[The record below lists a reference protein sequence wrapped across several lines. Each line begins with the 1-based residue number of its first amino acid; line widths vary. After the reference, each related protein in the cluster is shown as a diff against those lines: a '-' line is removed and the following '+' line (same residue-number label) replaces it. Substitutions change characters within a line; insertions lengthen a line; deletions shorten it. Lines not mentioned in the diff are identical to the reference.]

1 MPPAP
6 SSTVAVPAAASSD
19 PVHVGLVFG
28 GASGEHAVS
37 IRSAATVAR
46 GLTSGANA
54 ERYRLHCVYIDS
66 AGRWWGAALADQ
78 VLAQGTPASPEQLA
92 TAASQLGCEQAPG
105 GFRGLP
111 AGAETIDVWFPV
123 LHGPNG
129 EDGTIQGLFT
139 LMQVPYVG
147 SGVLGSAV
155 GMDKQAMKA
164 AFAAA
169 GLPQVAYA
177 CVTAAELEPAA
188 APDPAA
194 TSEPGA
200 LLDRL
205 EQQLGYPCFVK
216 PANLGSSVGISKA
229 TDRASLLAGLRAAAR
244 LDCRIVVEQGVSARE
259 LECAVKGGGTTPLE
273 ASVLGEICF
282 DADWYDYETK
292 YSEGRSHTVI
302 PAQVPEA
309 ISARARAMAL
319 AACQAVHAQGLARVD
334 FFYSETSGELW
345 LNEINTLPGFTSQSM
360 YPMLWAASGVALDAL
375 VHQLVQAAQEWHQS
389 TSGAGS
395 QR

>member
-1 MPPAP
+1 MPSDSTSQP
-6 SSTVAVPAAASSD
+6 SC
-19 PVHVGLVFG
+19 HVGVVFG

-37 IRSAATVAR
+37 IRSANTVVAALR
-46 GLTSGANA
+46 RGANA
-54 ERYRLHCVYIDS
+54 ERYRLSCFYIDRQ
-66 AGRWWGAALADQ
+66 GRWWPPAVAET
-78 VLAQGTPASPEQLA
+78 VLQRGVPAEASDLPGAQG
-92 TAASQLGCEQAPG
+92 PG

-111 AGAETIDVWFPV
+111 EGALEVEVWFPV

-169 GLPQVAYA
+169 GLPQVPYA
-177 CVTAAELEPAA
+177 CVEAAELTAA
-188 APDPAA
+188 SQASPG
-194 TSEPGA
+194 TPGA
-200 LLDRL
+200 ESLLARL

-216 PANLGSSVGISKA
+216 PANMGSSGGISKA
-229 TDRASLLAGLRAAAR
+229 TDRASLLAGLQAAAALDPR
-244 LDCRIVVEQGVSARE
+244 LVIEQGVTARE
-259 LECAVKGGGTTPLE
+259 LECAVRGGGHQPLQ

-292 YSEGRSHTVI
+292 YTEGKSHTVI
-302 PAQVPEA
+302 PAVVPEA
-309 ISARARAMAL
+309 IAERARAMAIQACEAV
-319 AACQAVHAQGLARVD
+319 AAMGLSRVD
-334 FFYSETSGELW
+334 FFYSEARGELW

-360 YPMLWAASGVALDAL
+360 YPMLWAATGVPLPIL
-375 VHQLVQAAQEWHQS
+375 VRELLEGAREWHLAS
-389 TSGAGS
+389 PLGGPSA
-395 QR
+395 